1 MTCPCYEMPAQMYT
15 NAVYSYYGTRDEF
28 LKVHTVCTFPRISTC
43 IVAYQMLLYHVAMGQ
58 KNEIFKMHKKNEK
71 YFFFPSISGLIAAI
85 LLPMA
90 TIISVLTI
98 QDPIQIVRHWNDRLI
113 NQHLEVIPQIYLPI
127 TMTKMQ
133 TTRLHLLITPL

>member
-1 MTCPCYEMPAQMYT
+1 MQM
-15 NAVYSYYGTRDEF
+15 D
-28 LKVHTVCTFPRISTC
+28 
-43 IVAYQMLLYHVAMGQ
+43 
-58 KNEIFKMHKKNEK
+58 K
-71 YFFFPSISGLIAAI
+71 YKIKILFFPLFSISGLIVAI

-98 QDPIQIVRHWNDRLI
+98 QDPIQIVRHWNDRLT

-133 TTRLHLLITPL
+133 TTRPHLLITPL

>member
-1 MTCPCYEMPAQMYT
+1 MQM
-15 NAVYSYYGTRDEF
+15 D
-28 LKVHTVCTFPRISTC
+28 
-43 IVAYQMLLYHVAMGQ
+43 
-58 KNEIFKMHKKNEK
+58 K
-71 YFFFPSISGLIAAI
+71 YKIKILFFPLFSISGLIVAI

>member
-1 MTCPCYEMPAQMYT
+1 MKCRHRCTRTLFTYI
-15 NAVYSYYGTRDEF
+15 YSYYSTRDDF

-43 IVAYQMLLYHVAMGQ
+43 IPDASIPCCYVP
-58 KNEIFKMHKKNEK
+58 KCFKMQMDK
-71 YFFFPSISGLIAAI
+71 YKIKILFFPLFSISGLIVAI

-98 QDPIQIVRHWNDRLI
+98 QDPIQIVRHWNDRLT

-133 TTRLHLLITPL
+133 ITRLHLLITPL

>member
-1 MTCPCYEMPAQMYT
+1 MAAPR
-15 NAVYSYYGTRDEF
+15 RDSVQV
-28 LKVHTVCTFPRISTC
+28 LRVQLRSPVLIPTLVVVLALRHHLALQDVIQVLRAIR
-43 IVAYQMLLYHVAMGQ
+43 
-58 KNEIFKMHKKNEK
+58 
-71 YFFFPSISGLIAAI
+71 GLIAAI

-133 TTRLHLLITPL
+133 ITRLHLLITPL